1 MPTLKDRPAWRLPGP
16 VAVVVEALVLAAFL
30 TGHAHDPVGVLW
42 ALGTIFVLVAS
53 GLFVVQPNDSLA
65 VVFFGR
71 YIGTVAPS
79 GLHWTVPF
87 TVRRRVSRRV
97 RNFTS
102 QSLKVNDAA
111 GNPVEIAAVF
121 VWRVADAAQALF
133 DVDDYV
139 AFVGLQA
146 ETALRSLA
154 GAHPYDAPDGQVSLL
169 ASQDVIA
176 DNLVRHLQ
184 ERLRVAGVE
193 VLEARLAHLA
203 YAPEVAQTMLRR
215 QQAAAVVAA
224 RQTLVAGAVGMV
236 HEALDQLTASG
247 LVELDDEKK
256 AAMVNNLMVV
266 LVSEET
272 THPIVNAGTLYA

>member
-1 MPTLKDRPAWRLPGP
+1 MEECTAELTTVRGLAHERVTAVGETATGWRVQVESPQPA
-16 VAVVVEALVLAAFL
+16 ACLVC
-30 TGHAHDPVGVLW
+30 G
-42 ALGTIFVLVAS
+42 
-53 GLFVVQPNDSLA
+53 
-65 VVFFGR
+65 
-71 YIGTVAPS
+71 GTVAQS
-79 GLHWTVPF
+79 GLYWTVPL

-102 QSLKVNDAA
+102 QPLKVNDAA

-121 VWRVADAAQALF
+121 VWRVVDSAQALF
-133 DVDDYV
+133 DADHYV
-139 AFVGLQA
+139 AFVEVQA

-169 ASQDVIA
+169 GSQDVIA
-176 DNLVRHLQ
+176 GNLVSHLQ

-236 HEALDQLTASG
+236 HEALDQLVGSG
-247 LVELDDEKK
+247 LVDLDDEKR

-266 LVSEET
+266 LVSEEA